1 LSNAQLDFEQMMDR
15 FSHCL
20 RSPLTSIRGAASVL
34 NQTDLDLDEDS
45 KKELTSIINDE
56 AERLSKTIDKLLWLV
71 RIQTNKVSIYCEK
84 TNLLKLIT
92 ETIEKL
98 NQLLKED
105 LSNRINLSV
114 ESTIWA
120 TIDKELIKLV
130 LFYLIE
136 NAVVYSPGN
145 SKVSIVVRE
154 EINKIQISI
163 IDQGCGIALDKQEE
177 IFSPL
182 YRPTQQLD
190 RLPKVGMS
198 LAICRGLMAAHK
210 GAISLKSQLNEGT
223 TVNIELPN

>member
-1 LSNAQLDFEQMMDR
+1 MMDR

-20 RSPLTSIRGAASVL
+20 RSPLTSIKGAASVL

-71 RIQTNKVSIYCEK
+71 RIQANKVSIYCEK
-84 TNLLKLIT
+84 INLLKLIT
-92 ETIEKL
+92 ETVEKL
-98 NQLLKED
+98 SQILKTD
-105 LSNRINLSV
+105 LSNKITLSV

-163 IDQGCGIALDKQEE
+163 IDQGSGIALDKQEE

-190 RLPKVGMS
+190 SLPRVGMS
-198 LAICRGLMAAHK
+198 LAICQGLIAAHK
-210 GAISLKSQLNEGT
+210 GAISLESQLNNGT